1 MFKRS
6 LSLSLFLVLF
16 AVIGAEAQT
25 RRGMTW
31 TVLDQQGGY
40 VHVGADGWTD
50 AYQGDT
56 TADQYLPLLCVN
68 VDFQPAPSW
77 IPFDFYNG
85 WVRGNL
91 AATGAVQG
99 YALTSRQR
107 ADEICAQNFGW
118 NWRMAEF
125 HDGYYGPNFEYSG
138 GWSFWGAG
146 SLPWGTRFWTAI
158 NDQPANPWDSSGG
171 STPQSAAEIL
181 RGIDANALRQTAL
194 WGSDADLASALTPI
208 ANQVADYVLYKYG
221 EDIRADIADHP
232 ESAVVLAFFYYGI
245 ENGFTADDIEND
257 CPSST
262 TARLASPVECFAEAL
277 DDLLGTDDI
286 KNLYRDFTRGVSP
299 RTVMSAVKTLGR
311 RVAWGITIGIAVVKL
326 AICMDWV

>member
-6 LSLSLFLVLF
+6 LFLSLFVL
-16 AVIGAEAQT
+16 AVISVEAQT

-40 VHVGADGWTD
+40 VHVGADGWTN

-56 TADQYLPLLCVN
+56 SADQSLPLLCVN
-68 VDFQPAPSW
+68 VDFQPAPYW
-77 IPFDFYNG
+77 ISFDFYNG
-85 WVRGNL
+85 WVRGNV
-91 AATGAVQG
+91 AATGPVQG
-99 YALTSRQR
+99 YSLTSRQR

-125 HDGYYGPNFEYSG
+125 HDGYYGPNFEYAG
-138 GWSFWGAG
+138 GWTFWGAG

-158 NDQPANPWDSSGG
+158 NDQPANPWNSSGG
-171 STPQSAAEIL
+171 VAQSAEEIL
-181 RGIDANALRQTAL
+181 LGIDANALRQTAL
-194 WGSDADLASALTPI
+194 WGSDAELAAFLTPI
-208 ANQVADYVLYKYG
+208 ANQVADYALHRYG

-245 ENGFTADDIEND
+245 EHGYTADQIEND
-257 CPSST
+257 CPSSSVV
-262 TARLASPVECFAEAL
+262 ARAAPIECFAEAL
-277 DDLLGTDDI
+277 DDILGTSAI
-286 KNLYRDFTRGVSP
+286 KELYADFTRGVSA
-299 RTVMSAVKTLGR
+299 RTVIGAVKQMAR

-326 AICMDWV
+326 AICLGA